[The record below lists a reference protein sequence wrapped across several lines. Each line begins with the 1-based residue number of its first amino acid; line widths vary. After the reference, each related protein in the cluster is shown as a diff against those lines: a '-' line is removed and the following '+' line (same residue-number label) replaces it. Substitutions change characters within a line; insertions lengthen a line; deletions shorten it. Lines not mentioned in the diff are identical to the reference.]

1 MFFKILVF
9 ICLVP
14 NPVFSAWFKAEN
26 KELSQEERDQI
37 LLNFQ
42 ETPSSFQPRFKV
54 DSKQNNIIGLTDPRE
69 IEIERRTLNYEKG
82 DSLKP
87 IGVSVTPQNRILN
100 IRNSAPYNYLTNKQ
114 KREYNSLYK
123 KFKNHPELRRSQ
135 TALKRALAFYVKH
148 KNGVIKCHSRLSA
161 KTLRNRSHILITD
174 YTIPHPENRF
184 FILYLKSGQV
194 SSSPAAHGYGSNRNC
209 PGKHQVQC
217 GSRVMKCKIPVRISN
232 KPGIGATSKGFFITD
247 EPYRSSQA
255 TFRQGSP
262 RSRGN
267 NAIRLDGLQ
276 YGVNHNARKRAVVF
290 HRADY
295 YKNICSSSAGCP
307 AIKPSVFEK
316 YKTNVDGGALFYIH
330 TIEDESNNKL
340 PDCSSLSV

>member
-1 MFFKILVF
+1 MLKISKILIVGFFVF
-9 ICLVP
+9 GFLLSCAPIQLADDFQSQSFSHFKPEKVEAIDIDFFDLEEFHINKYKTDIMFIDPAFRSYLKTIP
-14 NPVFSAWFKAEN
+14 N
-26 KELSQEERDQI
+26 R
-37 LLNFQ
+37 
-42 ETPSSFQPRFKV
+42 
-54 DSKQNNIIGLTDPRE
+54 RE
-69 IEIERRTLNYEKG
+69 FT
-82 DSLKP
+82 
-87 IGVSVTPQNRILN
+87 
-100 IRNSAPYNYLTNKQ
+100 
-114 KREYNSLYK
+114 SLYK

-232 KPGIGATSKGFFITD
+232 KPRTGATSKGFFITD

-255 TFRQGSP
+255 TFRRGSP
-262 RSRGN
+262 RSSGN

-276 YGVNHNARKRAVVF
+276 YGVNHNARRRAVVF

-316 YKTNVDGGALFYIH
+316 YKTNVDGGALLYIH
-330 TIEDESNNKL
+330 TIEDKNNNKP
-340 PDCSSLSV
+340 PDCSSGDLI